1 MVTTSHDPTNC
12 GAEVAA
18 AQPSQIIG
26 VSTDSVKCSNP
37 KCKRPARPGFMR
49 CEHCATR
56 WREYKRRQRAAAP
69 PPPPKPRHW
78 RECAY
83 LLCRT
88 VFEVI
93 PCNRLYCTDDCQR
106 RETNR
111 RINARNERARRRRG
125 PRFIKCAWCGT
136 RARAL
141 TSRKE
146 YCGQG
151 CITQAYLARKAAAA

>member
-1 MVTTSHDPTNC
+1 MMTHQHDPTNC
-12 GAEVAA
+12 GAELAA
-18 AQPSQIIG
+18 RQPSQIIG
-26 VSTDSVKCSNP
+26 VSTETVKCSNP

-56 WREYKRRQRAAAP
+56 WREYKRRQRAEA
-69 PPPPKPRHW
+69 PPKPRHW
-78 RECAY
+78 RECAADD
-83 LLCRT
+83 CRT
-88 VFEVI
+88 VFE
-93 PCNRLYCTDDCQR
+93 PRTKAHRFCKRNCAARTAAR
-106 RETNR
+106 RE
-111 RINARNERARRRRG
+111 AKKRARLRR

>member
-1 MVTTSHDPTNC
+1 MDDIGTHPNYDAHDGGAVPT
-12 GAEVAA
+12 EIIDVRTAA
-18 AQPSQIIG
+18 
-26 VSTDSVKCSNP
+26 VKQCANP
-37 KCKRPARPGFMR
+37 KCHNPARPGFTR
-49 CEHCATR
+49 CLYCATR
-56 WREYKRRQRAAAP
+56 WREYKRSSRAAEP

-88 VFEVI
+88 VFEVVS
-93 PCNRLYCTDDCQR
+93 NRRYCTDDCR
-106 RETNR
+106 RLETNR

-141 TSRKE
+141 TSRKK

-151 CITQAYLARKAAAA
+151 CIVRAYLARKAAAA